1 MAELKASFIP
11 AAEMI
16 NLRESAII
24 AEREMVGVSPQ
35 TLAGY
40 VRGVWESNKRA
51 KLQVEAKML
60 ALRRRTHG
68 IIEPDKLKALRSAGM
83 PEDNFRLTARKARDI
98 EGWVSEVFNQYQE
111 RTWDIVPLS
120 DPVLSPVEMAQIEK
134 SVVDAL
140 LFSDSNVQNILL
152 MSQQQGV
159 PVDLNAVRS
168 VAQTPEFKQM
178 ATTQADQIKEE
189 VLYRAKQIAEKKCT
203 RLEEKI
209 EDDLHESGYYLALRE
224 CFKDLSELMSCV
236 LKGPILRKEKVLE
249 AWDGENPIITEKIVK
264 RFYRVNPFDYY
275 PCADSKHPQDGPTC
289 ELEHFKPTDLQK
301 MIGVLGYK
309 EEVLR
314 KIIRENKNGRRET
327 TPVTPEKSRLEHQN
341 TSAYADSTSST
352 IDSIDFWGDILGEL
366 LIQWGIEDA
375 ESIDPELSYSCNVK
389 MVGSDVYRTMLN
401 PDPLGDKPYQVTSFV
416 KSNDSQ
422 WGTAPAELG
431 ASIEDFCMNTIR
443 MLVKNMSISG
453 APMFDVNID
462 KLADDEDTEPYPT
475 KTFISNS
482 RTMNDAPAVRIIQAN
497 LLSGELWKLYESAA
511 VKLDYIIAPSFGS
524 GSVNQGGGRTASGL
538 AMIMNSESRNL
549 KVVVGNVDHDLQLPA
564 VERIFR
570 QIMLFDDDLTL
581 KGGLRFKAR
590 GIGAQLI
597 KEGMTQRRSELLT
610 QSMNPVDMQIFGVK
624 GRAYMW
630 LDQIKD
636 LGWDVKQAI
645 PGYAEIEAQ
654 PAQPQQQ
661 PGQLQQQITDASQQA
676 SMQPGTSATDTSGRP
691 MSDYH

>member
-1 MAELKASFIP
+1 MAELKPSFIP
-11 AAEMI
+11 ASEVI
-16 NLRESAII
+16 GLRESAII
-24 AEREMVGVSPQ
+24 AEREMSGVSPQ

-40 VRGVWESNKRA
+40 VRGIWESNKRA
-51 KLQVEAKML
+51 KLTVDAKML
-60 ALRRRTHG
+60 ALRRRLNG

-83 PEDNFRLTARKARDI
+83 PEDYFRLTARKARDV

-111 RTWDIVPLS
+111 RTWDVVPLS
-120 DPVLSPVEMAQIEK
+120 DPELSPSEMAQIEK
-134 SVVDAL
+134 SVVDTL
-140 LFSDSNVQNILL
+140 LFSDPRVQNMIA
-152 MSQQQGV
+152 MANQQGV
-159 PVDLNAVRS
+159 PVDLNAVRA
-168 VAQTPEFKQM
+168 VAQSPEFKQM
-178 ATTQADQIKEE
+178 AVAQADQMKEE

-209 EDDLHESGYYLALRE
+209 EDELHESGYYTALRE
-224 CFKDLSELMSCV
+224 CFKDLSELLSCV

-249 AWDGENPIITEKIVK
+249 AWDGENPIVTEKVVK
-264 RFYRVNPFDYY
+264 RFYRVNPFDYF

-301 MIGVLGYK
+301 MIGVPGYK
-309 EEVLR
+309 EDVLR
-314 KIIRENKNGRRET
+314 KILKENRNGRREI

-352 IDSIDFWGDILGEL
+352 IDSIDFWGDVPGEL
-366 LIQWGIEDA
+366 LIQWGIEDS
-375 ESIDPELSYSCNVK
+375 ESLDPDISYSCNVK
-389 MVGSDVYRTMLN
+389 MVGSDVYRAMMN

-462 KLADDEDTEPYPT
+462 KLADDEDVDVYPT

-497 LLSGELWKLYESAA
+497 LLSGELWSLYEAA
-511 VKLDYIIAPSFGS
+511 AGKLDYIIAPSFGS

-597 KEGMTQRRSELLT
+597 KEGMTQRRSEFMT
-610 QSMNPVDMQIFGVK
+610 QTMNPVDLKIFSEK

-630 LDQIKD
+630 LDQVKD

-645 PGYAEIEAQ
+645 PGYSDIESQ
-654 PAQPQQQ
+654 PAQPQVA
-661 PGQLQQQITDASQQA
+661 PGQPQQQIAEASQQA
-676 SMQPGTSATDTSGRP
+676 SMQPGTKAIDVSGRP
-691 MSDYH
+691 MSDY